1 MQTLMKL
8 VKESRTAHP
17 HKSSQN
23 MLSVKLVPLTEKD
36 DIEVYLV
43 TFERIMVAHKI
54 DKTRWPHHLAPQLTV
69 RAQLAQLAIAALST
83 AISDDYEAIKTAVL
97 TRYDIN
103 EEAYRMRFR
112 TTM

>member
-54 DKTRWPHHLAPQLTV
+54 DKTRWPHHLPPQLTV
-69 RAQLAQLAIAALST
+69 RAQLAIAALST